1 MAIKILRMECEVP
14 PPSNRRATMPEE
26 ATLMATCPSR
36 QTDANNMLYTKVL
49 PDPPRLSK
57 KNIAPL
63 PWVTTLNTT
72 MTIVSWQ
79 MLSRGRF

>member
-1 MAIKILRMECEVP
+1 MAIKILKIECEVP
-14 PPSNRRATMPEE
+14 PPSNRIATMPEE
-26 ATLMATCPSR
+26 ATLMATCLSR
-36 QTDANNMLYTKVL
+36 RTDANNMLYTKVL

-79 MLSRGRF
+79 MLNRKRF